1 MSESY
6 AELEKVAGEL
16 GLTLEFQFQPQ
27 IFPDGTKTKDMSM
40 KWLVTVMHLG
50 KGLVATTYTQG
61 VAHCPSCPKH
71 KFGRRFTQHEY
82 DNLLRDCAGQGV
94 GNHPPEPLDALWS
107 IARDC
112 QTVMQNGSFEEWAR
126 EFGYDEDSRKAEAIY
141 NECVKHYLAIKRS
154 IGDEGID
161 RIANVE
167 R

>member
-16 GLTLEFQFQPQ
+16 GLTLIFEFQPQ
-27 IFPDGTKTKDMSM
+27 VFPDGTGIGDMGM
-40 KWLVTVMHLG
+40 KWKVTVMHLG

-61 VAHCPSCPKH
+61 VAHCPSYPKGH
-71 KFGRRFTQHEY
+71 RLTVADYENIR
-82 DNLLRDCAGQGV
+82 RDCATARLPYGS
-94 GNHPPEPLDALWS
+94 GNPKEPLDALWS

-112 QTVMQNGSFEEWAR
+112 QSVMQNGSFEEWAR